1 MGRGIEE
8 DTGTTGAE
16 GVVPPPPR
24 SPIKSKK
31 QNKTKQTPLLAPLA
45 ECALQTGGLLFFLL
59 F

>member
-16 GVVPPPPR
+16 SVVPPSPR

-31 QNKTKQTPLLAPLA
+31 NKTKQTPLLAPLA
-45 ECALQTGGLLFFLL
+45 ECAHQTGGLLFLLL

>member
-24 SPIKSKK
+24 TPIKS
-31 QNKTKQTPLLAPLA
+31 NTQTPLLDPLA
-45 ECALQTGGLLFFLL
+45 ECAHQTGGLLFLLL